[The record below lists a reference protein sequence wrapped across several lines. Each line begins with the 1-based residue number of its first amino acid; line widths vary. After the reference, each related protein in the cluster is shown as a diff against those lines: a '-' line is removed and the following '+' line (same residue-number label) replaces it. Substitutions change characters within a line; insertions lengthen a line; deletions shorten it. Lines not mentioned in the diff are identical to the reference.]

1 AASVKTREML
11 TWKKW
16 SKRANA
22 YLARLE
28 SLISPDTIIIGGGLS
43 RDHEKFIHRLRSTA
57 EVLPATLFNEAG
69 IVGAAVAAIRPARR
83 AVSRRAV

>member
-1 AASVKTREML
+1 ML
-11 TWKKW
+11 NWKKW
-16 SKRANA
+16 SKRVNA

-43 RDHEKFIHRLRSTA
+43 KDYEKFIHRLRSSA

-69 IVGAAVAAIRPARR
+69 IVGAAVAAAQPARR
-83 AVSRRAV
+83 AV